1 MEKEIII
8 KVPNQWSAVTLRT
21 YLNMQKE
28 LKAYAEDEDAMT
40 AVMFNHLCKVPVE
53 WIQQLDIQ
61 TYTNIKGE
69 LASFLGEVELP
80 LQRFIIIDGVEY
92 GFEPNLSNMSYGAYV
107 DISKYDELAIDDKW
121 AEILSILYR
130 PVTKKN
136 GQYYDIKTYDGN
148 LDADK
153 FLDLGM
159 HISFGALFFFK
170 DLLKDLLNDTLKSLK
185 DSEGIPHNIKLIL
198 ERSGDLIAHSSK

>member
-28 LKAYAEDEDAMT
+28 LKAYSDDEDAMT
-40 AVMFNHLCKVPVE
+40 AVMFHHLCKVPVE

-61 TYTNIKGE
+61 TYTNIKVE

-80 LQRFIIIDGVEY
+80 LQRFITIDGVEY
-92 GFEPNLSNMSYGAYV
+92 GLEPNLSNMSYGAYV

-130 PVTKKN
+130 PITKKN
-136 GQYYDIKTYDGN
+136 GQYYDIKPYDGN
-148 LDADK
+148 LDGEK